1 MKIKSLGDVFAATLT
16 AMRRGIDKN
25 GHCRLRSNYI
35 CDNIWDIYIKAD
47 TQEGKELCE
56 QARALIR
63 ERIGCRFSVGYWLV
77 DNSPEAR
84 DFFNTVGGWNAA
96 WEQQVNLYRLRWL
109 ESLVEEFK

>member
-35 CDNIWDIYIKAD
+35 CDNIWDVYLEAD

-77 DNSPEAR
+77 DNVPAARKVFVEDVDWEA
-84 DFFNTVGGWNAA
+84 
-96 WEQQVNLYRLRWL
+96 QVNLYRLRWL
-109 ESLVEEFK
+109 ENLVEEFK